1 MGCFILR
8 LLLNMFHTSGVGK
21 FGFEA
26 FATWLDQD
34 SSICIV
40 LWTTQELEHA
50 SMACSILRLP
60 SKMFSHQRSDTSTF
74 TASQTCLNRV
84 SLLWI
89 LLSTTQ
95 ELEHASLGGSILRL
109 PLNRFTHRDR
119 KLRLL
124 KLSKPVRIRF
134 HLLGSRFGPLD
145 S

>member
-1 MGCFILR
+1 MGRFILR
-8 LLLNMFHTSGVGK
+8 LLSNRFYPSGVGK

-26 FATWLDQD
+26 LMTWLDED

-50 SMACSILRLP
+50 SMVCSILRLQ
-60 SKMFSHQRSDTSTF
+60 SKIFTHQRLDTSTF
-74 TASQTCLNRV
+74 TASKTCLNRV

-95 ELEHASLGGSILRL
+95 ELEHASLGGSILHL

-119 KLRLL
+119 KLWLS
-124 KLSKPVRIRF
+124 KLSKPDRIRF
-134 HLLGSRFGPLD
+134 HALGSRFGPLD